1 MIPHKQSKQYGVL
14 STHYHENYAPLEA
27 ETSESSAA
35 FRLSIVALPADALN
49 SYTDTASWWKQR
61 RYRMRYDDDD
71 DDDDGYED
79 HDDGG
84 GALRARSAALDV
96 SYGAL

>member
-1 MIPHKQSKQYGVL
+1 MLLSKRKRA
-14 STHYHENYAPLEA
+14 SRAP
-27 ETSESSAA
+27 

-49 SYTDTASWWKQR
+49 SHTDTASSWKQR

-71 DDDDGYED
+71 DDVDGYED

>member
-1 MIPHKQSKQYGVL
+1 
-14 STHYHENYAPLEA
+14 
-27 ETSESSAA
+27 
-35 FRLSIVALPADALN
+35 
-49 SYTDTASWWKQR
+49 
-61 RYRMRYDDDD
+61 MRYDDD

>member
-1 MIPHKQSKQYGVL
+1 MLLSKRKRA
-14 STHYHENYAPLEA
+14 SRAP
-27 ETSESSAA
+27 

-49 SYTDTASWWKQR
+49 SHTDTASSWKQR
-61 RYRMRYDDDD
+61 QDALRRHKDDDV
-71 DDDDGYED
+71 DGYED

-96 SYGAL
+96 SHGAL